1 LRIFSTQELFCNFQ
15 RFDFWNFIAW
25 LNPNTKKIFIK
36 VKFLPRKQKLYD
48 LELSNRISAFF
59 LNAIL
64 TKIMM
69 MTCYDKNWLTSLRFW
84 LNLDRFLHNTCQIV

>member
-1 LRIFSTQELFCNFQ
+1 MISQKSFFLRIFSTQELFCNFQ

-59 LNAIL
+59 ECNIN
-64 TKIMM
+64 KN
-69 MTCYDKNWLTSLRFW
+69 YDDDVL
-84 LNLDRFLHNTCQIV
+84 